1 MTHMTSCKFDVSDG
15 EGAPTR
21 PFKFDTIQ
29 QGDQYTVT
37 ITQDG
42 IGPYGV
48 TLTKQDPTK
57 DVPKHDDARVKVTG
71 SLKLLFDSKTDPNVA
86 IAFSGALVTA
96 HPTWMTNVIIAVF
109 D

>member
-1 MTHMTSCKFDVSDG
+1 MPDMTSCKFDVTDG

-21 PFKFDTIQ
+21 PFKFDTVQ

-37 ITQDG
+37 VTSDG

-48 TLTKQDPTK
+48 TLSTQKPTATLPPL
-57 DVPKHDDARVKVTG
+57 DGARVKATG
-71 SLKLLFDSKTDPNVA
+71 TMKLLFDKTNNPNVA

-96 HPTWMTNVIIAVF
+96 HPTWMTNVIIATF